1 MEGKGA
7 VDKLIEMLRRHE
19 GVKHKVYLDTEGLET
34 IGVGRNI
41 SATGLGLSDD
51 EVDYLLQNDI
61 TRVEDE
67 LDRTFPWFSDLND
80 ARRDAMI
87 SLGFNLG
94 LPRLLKFKNA
104 LASMSEG
111 SFDEA
116 ADHFLDSRW
125 ATQVKGRAIE
135 LTDMIRSG
143 DYV

>member
-1 MEGKGA
+1 M
-7 VDKLIEMLRRHE
+7 DKLIEMLRRHE
-19 GVKHKVYLDTEGLET
+19 GVEHKVYLDTEGLET

-67 LDRTFPWFSDLND
+67 LDRAFPWFSDLDD

-116 ADHFLDSRW
+116 ADHFLDSKW
-125 ATQVKGRAIE
+125 AIQVKGRAIE